1 MPNKM
6 TIRQCMDFA
15 LQLLNQ
21 YSITGTLVPL
31 SYNDQS
37 DTELRMINLIN
48 DAQMEI
54 AKTVKPI
61 VETMTVEIPEPE
73 RGAPIENISVS
84 MPEDFICASRVY
96 FTPAN
101 GLKQTM
107 EEGSNY
113 MWLGDDTLLL
123 PNRPAGT
130 YRIEY
135 HRFPVRYDK
144 DVDKSTELDNTPDTH
159 EAIPYYIA
167 AVISLDENQRAYFAL
182 YNIWETRLSRL
193 GYKPA
198 HAVRTFVHDV
208 YGFDNFLG
216 VDC

>member
-1 MPNKM
+1 
-6 TIRQCMDFA
+6 MDFA

-54 AKTVKPI
+54 AKMVKPI
-61 VETMTVEIPEPE
+61 VESMTIEVPEPV
-73 RGAPIENISVS
+73 RGAPMEDIAVS
-84 MPEDFICASRVY
+84 MPDDFNHVIGVY

-101 GLKQTM
+101 GFNQTTVDA
-107 EEGSNY
+107 STY
-113 MWLGDDTLLL
+113 KWLGDDTILL
-123 PNRPAGT
+123 PNRPAGI

-135 HRFPVRYDK
+135 NRFPVRYDK
-144 DVDKSTELDNTPDTH
+144 DVDQSTELDNTPDTH

-167 AVISLDENQRAYFAL
+167 AIISLDENQRAYFAL
-182 YNIWETRLSRL
+182 YNVWETRLSRL

-198 HAVRTFVHDV
+198 HAVRTMVQDV
-208 YGFDNFLG
+208 YGFDNFWG
-216 VDC
+216 VGY

>member
-84 MPEDFICASRVY
+84 MPAAASSSA
-96 FTPAN
+96 TTC
-101 GLKQTM
+101 K
-107 EEGSNY
+107 
-113 MWLGDDTLLL
+113 
-123 PNRPAGT
+123 
-130 YRIEY
+130 
-135 HRFPVRYDK
+135 
-144 DVDKSTELDNTPDTH
+144 
-159 EAIPYYIA
+159 
-167 AVISLDENQRAYFAL
+167 AV
-182 YNIWETRLSRL
+182 
-193 GYKPA
+193 
-198 HAVRTFVHDV
+198 FVQP
-208 YGFDNFLG
+208 FL
-216 VDC
+216 